1 MRSALALAVLLAA
14 SGAARAEF
22 LSSDT
27 CRASWERLQA
37 VVLATT
43 GSLNSAS
50 QVWLRAG
57 FCSVDGVEIA
67 PEGQYQPGFRIAKVS
82 WRANGL
88 KAFLDDGTPP
98 QSLDL
103 KIEDLRI
110 SIKTGNGV
118 MDYLMRAQN
127 DRNGI
132 DADLSVHWSA
142 QDKRLALDRLDV
154 DFPGANAIRA
164 TASVDRVDLSSQ
176 SAAQVSLGAMGLTD
190 LSVEVTSNG
199 LFESYVLMPLGTVI
213 LGDAADPE
221 VALQGF
227 LDEAGAFVGTLPD
240 ASFPDPT
247 KQAMVALLDDL
258 PNPAGTLTLTA
269 QAPGGFGFAR
279 LARYFVGALP
289 ESRADV
295 AALFDGVTVTATYL
309 PTPEDAE

>member
-1 MRSALALAVLLAA
+1 MRAALALAVLLAA
-14 SGAARAEF
+14 PGAAQAEF

-27 CRASWERLQA
+27 CRASWDRLQA
-37 VVLATT
+37 VVPATT
-43 GSLNSAS
+43 GSVKTAS

-57 FCSVDGVEIA
+57 FCSLDGVEIA

-82 WRANGL
+82 WRAEGL
-88 KAFLDDGTPP
+88 QAFLDTGKPP

-110 SIKTGNGV
+110 TIKTGNGV

-132 DADLSVHWSA
+132 DADLSLHWEA
-142 QDKRLALDRLDV
+142 GDKRLVLDRLDV

-213 LGDAADPE
+213 LGQAADPE
-221 VALQGF
+221 AALK
-227 LDEAGAFVGTLPD
+227 AFVTKAQAFVLTLPD
-240 ASFPDPT
+240 VTFPGPT
-247 KQAMVALLDDL
+247 KQAITALLADM
-258 PNPAGTLTLTA
+258 PNPAGNFGLTLH
-269 QAPGGFGFAR
+269 APGGIGAARFAR
-279 LARYFVGALP
+279 YAVTGLP
-289 ESRADV
+289 TSAD
-295 AALFDGVTVTATYL
+295 AMGPLFDGVTVTATYL
-309 PTPEDAE
+309 PTPAGAE